1 MRGPQ
6 VYYLA
11 PDYDAPSWGVG
22 LLYHHVRILRELG
35 FEAFV
40 VHKRAPFR
48 LRWLDLDVPI
58 RYLDSGGFQPRPQDL
73 LVVPEVLA
81 HDPTLPA
88 MPCRRIVFVQGS
100 FLILNGAE
108 TAIDYRDL
116 GYEEAIAVLPHVRD
130 IVARHCGLTPALVPP
145 FVAPYF
151 FAGESDLSAVRR
163 PRVLLAGKPEYE
175 KAGYPDYDIARKVL
189 RRHLT
194 RLTQERES
202 HWDLVE
208 LRGYTHRQTAEM
220 MKRSALLLNLSTL
233 EAFNTTVS
241 EALAAGCIAF
251 CYEAYGGRD
260 YLRPG
265 ENAYVWPNNYI
276 YPLLEQLCDLLD
288 HYDERQQE
296 LAAIRAEGYETA
308 CRFQE
313 KHTASALEAFYR
325 RLVR

>member
-1 MRGPQ
+1 MRTPQ

-73 LVVPEVLA
+73 LVVPEVMV

-163 PRVLLAGKPEYE
+163 PQVLLAGKPEYE
-175 KAGYPDYDIARKVL
+175 KAVPL
-189 RRHLT
+189 QL
-194 RLTQERES
+194 
-202 HWDLVE
+202 
-208 LRGYTHRQTAEM
+208 
-220 MKRSALLLNLSTL
+220 
-233 EAFNTTVS
+233 
-241 EALAAGCIAF
+241 
-251 CYEAYGGRD
+251 
-260 YLRPG
+260 G
-265 ENAYVWPNNYI
+265 ENLGVPKRHDFIEPHQRRGIILAG
-276 YPLLEQLCDLLD
+276 
-288 HYDERQQE
+288 QE
-296 LAAIRAEGYETA
+296 ADNRIVHAQ
-308 CRFQE
+308 CMV
-313 KHTASALEAFYR
+313 
-325 RLVR
+325 VRHHE